1 MVGVTVSSNPTDSW
15 VEMEYLLPAVADR
28 PFLLEARWT
37 KNVLQVSH
45 HSLTLD
51 SELPKP
57 LLSRPTGSLI
67 SCVLHRVVVWNCPCS
82 NSWSYCWEPEGSLLC
97 GQKLSS
103 SRIEVSHPMASK
115 ETVTVVPW
123 ALRPNK
129 ERDIIEPTPRPNIQ
143 TKDFGAKSSHLRG

>member
-1 MVGVTVSSNPTDSW
+1 MSEIVPVPIVEVTVENQKVP
-15 VEMEYLLPAVADR
+15 
-28 PFLLEARWT
+28 
-37 KNVLQVSH
+37 
-45 HSLTLD
+45 
-51 SELPKP
+51 
-57 LLSRPTGSLI
+57 
-67 SCVLHRVVVWNCPCS
+67 
-82 NSWSYCWEPEGSLLC
+82 LLC